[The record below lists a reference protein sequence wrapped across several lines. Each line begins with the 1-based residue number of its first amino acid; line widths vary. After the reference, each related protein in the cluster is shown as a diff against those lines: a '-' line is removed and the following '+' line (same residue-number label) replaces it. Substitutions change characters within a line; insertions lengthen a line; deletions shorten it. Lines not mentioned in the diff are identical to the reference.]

1 VQVQFPNSD
10 AATVFATQEMARIA
24 APAQKIAT
32 ESRPETPTDD
42 TAVATAH
49 LVLIGVVKGNEKGAQ
64 SEVLEMKIGNVVM
77 GFAPERPKTTSPVK
91 KIALLQDAVETGFVT
106 STRIVRPVHK
116 IVEVRKRTTANTGFV
131 VEGGLLAPTNVAT
144 KDAFSVPVMHRVQLD
159 RLQLP

>member
-1 VQVQFPNSD
+1 MGD

-64 SEVLEMKIGNVVM
+64 SEVLEMKIGNVEM
-77 GFAPERPKTTSPVK
+77 GFAP
-91 KIALLQDAVETGFVT
+91 A
-106 STRIVRPVHK
+106 TRIVRPVHK

-131 VEGGLLAPTNVAT
+131 V
-144 KDAFSVPVMHRVQLD
+144 
-159 RLQLP
+159 